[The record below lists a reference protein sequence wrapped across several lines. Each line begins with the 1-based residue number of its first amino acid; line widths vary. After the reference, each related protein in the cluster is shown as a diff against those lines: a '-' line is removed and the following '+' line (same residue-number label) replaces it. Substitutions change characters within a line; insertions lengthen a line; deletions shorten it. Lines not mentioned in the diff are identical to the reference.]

1 VTACMVDKGVTPQRL
16 AQDILMTEG
25 NLWRRLAGTSGFTA
39 EDIVRLAR
47 ALDVEVGVLLT

>member
-1 VTACMVDKGVTPQRL
+1 
-16 AQDILMTEG
+16 MTEG